1 MSGKSYLLDTSII
14 LDDTQNIV
22 YLWQD
27 SQNALFIAEVVIE
40 ELDKKKDL
48 QNETGFFAREFFR
61 CINSDSDETSQEILN
76 HSADITISQNPQSH
90 LTHSYVAKSTA
101 TPHIRANNIGSAN
114 PNHNGVQGNTAQD
127 YMQTIYF
134 RLGDMSIPLTLIY
147 RSTYKIK
154 PQEHS
159 YNDSKLIEIAKDY
172 RLTLLTNDISLKVR
186 AQTQGISAQSLFRD
200 KVENPNDIDFWAY
213 FEIHKDEPSTKL
225 KELEDF
231 MNLTQWSLIQVDELD
246 NTDSALYKT
255 GKKTFGLKV
264 GQEFIELK
272 LDEILKLH
280 QPYIMPIN
288 LEQKMLYAL
297 LIHPQNNL
305 TIATGSTGS
314 GKTLIA
320 LQAGITLVK
329 NNVVDGIIYM
339 RNTITANDK
348 EAELGYRKGDE
359 NQKLAYF
366 MYPLYGAI
374 NFTIDKLQEQSLAKR
389 IEYRG
394 EVNGV
399 QKQDATEYF
408 LQKHK
413 IEVVDIAHA
422 RGISIGNKFVI
433 FDEVQNASNATIKL
447 IGTRIG
453 EGSKIVFLGDWAQ
466 IDHPYLSK
474 FRNGALSLLSKALK
488 DDFIA
493 GIQLR
498 QTIRSDVASW
508 FGENF

>member
-1 MSGKSYLLDTSII
+1 MLDTSII
-14 LDDTQNIV
+14 LDDTQNIIF
-22 YLWQD
+22 LWQD
-27 SQNALFIAEVVIE
+27 SQNQLFISDVVIE

-48 QNETGFFAREFFR
+48 QNETGYFAREFFR
-61 CINSDSDETSQEILN
+61 CINSDSLNESIQNANIASIAKNHNDFVQEILFKFEEYN
-76 HSADITISQNPQSH
+76 
-90 LTHSYVAKSTA
+90 
-101 TPHIRANNIGSAN
+101 
-114 PNHNGVQGNTAQD
+114 
-127 YMQTIYF
+127 
-134 RLGDMSIPLTLIY
+134 IPLTLIY
-147 RSTYKIK
+147 RPHYKIP

-159 YNDSKLIEIAKDY
+159 YNDSKLIEIARDY
-172 RLTLLTNDISLKVR
+172 NLILLTNDISLKVR
-186 AQTQGISAQSLFRD
+186 TQAQGILAQSLFRD
-200 KVENPNDIDFWAY
+200 RVENPSDIDFWHC
-213 FEIHKDEPSTKL
+213 FEVHRDSALSDLAQDERFSKL
-225 KELEDF
+225 K
-231 MNLTQWSLIQVDELD
+231 QWSLIQIDEMD

-255 GKKTFGLKV
+255 GKKIFGLKV
-264 GQEFIELK
+264 GREFVELN
-272 LDEILKLH
+272 LDEILKVN
-280 QPYIMPIN
+280 QPYITPIN

-297 LIHPQNNL
+297 LTHPQNNL

-329 NNVVDGIIYM
+329 NGIVDGIVYM

-359 NQKLAYF
+359 SQKLGYF
-366 MYPLYGAI
+366 MYPLYSAI
-374 NFTIDKLQEQSLAKR
+374 NFTIDKLQESSLAKR

-394 EVNGV
+394 EVNGI
-399 QKQDATEYF
+399 QKQAATEYF
-408 LQKHK
+408 IQKHN
-413 IEVVDIAHA
+413 IEIVDIAHA

-453 EGSKIVFLGDWAQ
+453 QGSKIVFLGDWAQ

>member
-1 MSGKSYLLDTSII
+1 MISKHYLLDTSII
-14 LDDTQNIV
+14 LDDTQNIIF
-22 YLWQD
+22 LWQD
-27 SQNALFIAEVVIE
+27 SQNKLFISDVVIE

-61 CINSDSDETSQEILN
+61 CINSDESQSFFYMHEDTFIR
-76 HSADITISQNPQSH
+76 H
-90 LTHSYVAKSTA
+90 VAKE
-101 TPHIRANNIGSAN
+101 NN
-114 PNHNGVQGNTAQD
+114 D
-127 YMQTIYF
+127 FMQVIYF
-134 RLGDMSIPLTLIY
+134 RFENFVIPLTLIF
-147 RSTYKIK
+147 RQQYKLQR
-154 PQEHS
+154 QEHS
-159 YNDSKLIEIAKDY
+159 YNDSKLIEIARDY
-172 RLTLLTNDISLKVR
+172 KLVLLTNDISLKTR
-186 AQTQGISAQSLFRD
+186 CIAQGIPAQSLFRD
-200 KVENPNDIDFWAY
+200 RVENPNDIDFWAF
-213 FEIHKDEPSTKL
+213 FEQHKDAP
-225 KELEDF
+225 LEHLQESKAFKD
-231 MNLTQWSLIQVDELD
+231 LTQWSLIQIDELD
-246 NTDSALYKT
+246 NTDSSLYKT
-255 GKKTFGLKV
+255 GKKIFGLKV
-264 GQEFIELK
+264 GKKFEELN
-272 LDEILKLH
+272 LDEILKIN

-297 LIHPQNNL
+297 LTHPQNNL

-314 GKTLIA
+314 GKTLMA

-329 NNVVDGIIYM
+329 NGVVDGIMYM

-359 NQKLAYF
+359 NQKLGYF
-366 MYPLYGAI
+366 MYPLYSAI
-374 NFTIDKLQEQSLAKR
+374 NFTIDKLQEHSLAKC

-394 EVNGV
+394 DVSGI
-399 QKQDATEYF
+399 QKRDATEYF

-413 IEVVDIAHA
+413 IEIVDIAHA

-508 FGENF
+508 FGANF

>member
-1 MSGKSYLLDTSII
+1 MITKCYLLDTSII
-14 LDDTQNIV
+14 LDDTQNIIF
-22 YLWQD
+22 LWQNA
-27 SQNALFIAEVVIE
+27 QNQLFICDVVIE

-48 QNETGFFAREFFR
+48 QNETGYFAREFFR
-61 CINSDSDETSQEILN
+61 CINSDNLSKGGSKGDKIATIAKENNDFIQEILFKFEN
-76 HSADITISQNPQSH
+76 
-90 LTHSYVAKSTA
+90 Y
-101 TPHIRANNIGSAN
+101 
-114 PNHNGVQGNTAQD
+114 
-127 YMQTIYF
+127 
-134 RLGDMSIPLTLIY
+134 SIPLFLIY
-147 RSTYKIK
+147 RPRYKLP

-172 RLTLLTNDISLKVR
+172 NLTLLTNDISLKVR
-186 AQTQGISAQSLFRD
+186 TQAQGIPAQSLFRD
-200 KVENPNDIDFWAY
+200 RVENPSDIDFWHS
-213 FEIHKDEPSTKL
+213 FEVHKDKALTDLAKDENFSKL
-225 KELEDF
+225 K
-231 MNLTQWSLIQVDELD
+231 QWSLIQIDEMD

-255 GKKTFGLKV
+255 GKKIFGLKV
-264 GQEFIELK
+264 GREFVELN
-272 LDEILKLH
+272 LDEILKAH
-280 QPYIMPIN
+280 QPYITPIN
-288 LEQKMLYAL
+288 LEQKMFYAL
-297 LIHPQNNL
+297 LTHPQNNL

-329 NNVVDGIIYM
+329 NGVVDGIVYM

-359 NQKLAYF
+359 SQKLGYF
-366 MYPLYGAI
+366 MYPLYSAI
-374 NFTIDKLQEQSLAKR
+374 NFTIDKLQESSLAKR

-394 EVNGV
+394 EVNGI
-399 QKQDATEYF
+399 QKQAATEYF
-408 LQKHK
+408 IQKHN
-413 IEVVDIAHA
+413 IEIVDIAHA

-453 EGSKIVFLGDWAQ
+453 QGSKIVFLGDWAQ

-474 FRNGALSLLSKALK
+474 FRNGALSLLGKALK

>member
-1 MSGKSYLLDTSII
+1 MITKHYLLDTSII
-14 LDDTQNIV
+14 LDDTQNIIF
-22 YLWQD
+22 LWQNA
-27 SQNALFIAEVVIE
+27 QNELFISDVVIE

-61 CINSDSDETSQEILN
+61 CINSDG
-76 HSADITISQNPQSH
+76 ADNEGLLQKIVTNTTLMH
-90 LTHSYVAKSTA
+90 VAKD
-101 TPHIRANNIGSAN
+101 NNDF
-114 PNHNGVQGNTAQD
+114 T
-127 YMQTIYF
+127 QTLIFKYENF
-134 RLGDMSIPLTLIY
+134 SVPLTLIY
-147 RSTYKIK
+147 RSKYKLL
-154 PQEHS
+154 PEEHS
-159 YNDSKLIEIAKDY
+159 YNDSKLIEIARDY
-172 RLTLLTNDISLKVR
+172 GLVLLSNDISLKVR
-186 AQTQGISAQSLFRD
+186 AQAQGIPAQSLFRD
-200 KVENPNDIDFWAY
+200 RVENPSDIDFWVS
-213 FEIHKDEPSTKL
+213 FEIHKDTPLTHL
-225 KELEDF
+225 KDNKKF
-231 MNLTQWSLIQVDELD
+231 QNLTQWSLIQIDEVD
-246 NTDSALYKT
+246 NTDNSLYKT
-255 GKKTFGLKV
+255 GKKIFGIKV
-264 GQEFIELK
+264 GEAFEELN
-272 LDEILKLH
+272 LDEILKNH

-288 LEQKMLYAL
+288 LEQKMFYAL
-297 LIHPQNNL
+297 LTHPQNNL

-329 NNVVDGIIYM
+329 NGIVDGIIYM

-359 NQKLAYF
+359 NQKLGYF

-374 NFTIDKLQEQSLAKR
+374 NFTIDKLQESSLAKR

-394 EVNGV
+394 EVNGI

-413 IEVVDIAHA
+413 IEIVDIAHA

-474 FRNGALSLLSKALK
+474 FRNGALSLLTKALK
-488 DDFIA
+488 DNFIA
-493 GIQLR
+493 GIHLH

>member
-1 MSGKSYLLDTSII
+1 MIAKRYLLDTSII
-14 LDDTQNIV
+14 LDDIQNII
-22 YLWQD
+22 YLWQNA
-27 SQNALFIAEVVIE
+27 QNEIFISDVVIE

-48 QNETGFFAREFFR
+48 SNENGYFAREFFR
-61 CINSDSDETSQEILN
+61 SISDDFDTIRQD
-76 HSADITISQNPQSH
+76 APDDIMGI
-90 LTHSYVAKSTA
+90 AK
-101 TPHIRANNIGSAN
+101 NNNDFTQKIFFKKDN
-114 PNHNGVQGNTAQD
+114 
-127 YMQTIYF
+127 I
-134 RLGDMSIPLTLIY
+134 SIPIILIY
-147 RSTYKIK
+147 RSQYKLAF
-154 PQEHS
+154 QEHS
-159 YNDSKLIEIAKDY
+159 YNDSKLIEIARDY
-172 RLTLLTNDISLKVR
+172 ALILLTNDISLKIR
-186 AQTQGISAQSLFRD
+186 TQAQGIGAQSLFRD
-200 KVENPNDIDFWAY
+200 RVENPNDIDFWTH
-213 FEIHKDEPSTKL
+213 FELHKDIS
-225 KELEDF
+225 LENLNSNPQF
-231 MNLTQWSLIQVDELD
+231 MQLPQWSLIQIDEMD
-246 NTDSALYKT
+246 NTESSLYKT
-255 GKKTFGLKV
+255 GKKIFGIKV
-264 GQEFIELK
+264 GDVFEEQN
-272 LDEILKLH
+272 LDEILKNH

-297 LIHPQNNL
+297 LLHPQNNL
-305 TIATGSTGS
+305 TIVTGSTGS
-314 GKTLIA
+314 GKTLIT
-320 LQAGITLVK
+320 LQAALTLLK

-359 NQKLAYF
+359 NQKLGYF
-366 MYPLYGAI
+366 MYPLYSAI
-374 NFTIDKLQEQSLAKR
+374 NFTIDKLQENSLAKR

-394 EVNGV
+394 EVNGI

-474 FRNGALSLLSKALK
+474 FRNGALSLLSKAIC

>member
-1 MSGKSYLLDTSII
+1 MHGKHYLLDTSII
-14 LDDTQNIV
+14 LDDTQNII

-27 SQNALFIAEVVIE
+27 SQNMLFISEVVIE

-61 CINSDSDETSQEILN
+61 CINSDNINTLD
-76 HSADITISQNPQSH
+76 SH
-90 LTHSYVAKSTA
+90 NKSTH
-101 TPHIRANNIGSAN
+101 TQH
-114 PNHNGVQGNTAQD
+114 TAQNLAQHND
-127 YMQTIYF
+127 FVQTLYF
-134 RLGDMSIPLTLIY
+134 RFDHTNIPLTLIY
-147 RSTYKIK
+147 RPQYSLT

-159 YNDSKLIEIAKDY
+159 YNDSKLIEIARDY
-172 RLTLLTNDISLKVR
+172 HLVLLTNDISLKIR
-186 AQTQGISAQSLFRD
+186 AQTQGIPAQSLFRD
-200 KVENPNDIDFWAY
+200 RVENPNDIDFWAL
-213 FEIHKDEPSTKL
+213 FEWHKDKPLTLL
-225 KELEDF
+225 KDEKNFRE
-231 MNLTQWSLIQVDELD
+231 LTQWSLIQVNEMD

-264 GQEFIELK
+264 GEGFEELN
-272 LDEILKLH
+272 LDEILKNY

-297 LIHPQNNL
+297 LTHPQNNL

-394 EVNGV
+394 EVNGI

>member
-1 MSGKSYLLDTSII
+1 MITKCYLLDTSII
-14 LDDTQNIV
+14 LDDTQNIIF
-22 YLWQD
+22 LWQD
-27 SQNALFIAEVVIE
+27 SQNQLFISDVVIE

-48 QNETGFFAREFFR
+48 QNETGYFAREFFR
-61 CINSDSDETSQEILN
+61 CINSDSLNESIQNANIASIAKNHNDFVQEILFKFEE
-76 HSADITISQNPQSH
+76 
-90 LTHSYVAKSTA
+90 Y
-101 TPHIRANNIGSAN
+101 
-114 PNHNGVQGNTAQD
+114 
-127 YMQTIYF
+127 
-134 RLGDMSIPLTLIY
+134 SIPLTLIY
-147 RSTYKIK
+147 RPHYKIP

-159 YNDSKLIEIAKDY
+159 YNDSKLIEIARDY
-172 RLTLLTNDISLKVR
+172 NLILLTNDISLKVR
-186 AQTQGISAQSLFRD
+186 TQAQGILAQSLFRD
-200 KVENPNDIDFWAY
+200 RVENPNDIDFWHC
-213 FEIHKDEPSTKL
+213 FEVHKDSALSDLAQDERFSKL
-225 KELEDF
+225 K
-231 MNLTQWSLIQVDELD
+231 QWSLIQIDEMD

-255 GKKTFGLKV
+255 GKKLFGLKV
-264 GQEFIELK
+264 GREFVELN
-272 LDEILKLH
+272 LDEILKVN
-280 QPYIMPIN
+280 QPYITPIN

-297 LIHPQNNL
+297 LTHSQNNL

-320 LQAGITLVK
+320 LQAGITLMK
-329 NNVVDGIIYM
+329 NGVVDGIVYM

-359 NQKLAYF
+359 SQKLGYF
-366 MYPLYGAI
+366 MYPLYSAI
-374 NFTIDKLQEQSLAKR
+374 NFTIDKLQESSLAKR

-394 EVNGV
+394 EVNGI
-399 QKQDATEYF
+399 QKQAATEYF
-408 LQKHK
+408 IQKHN
-413 IEVVDIAHA
+413 IEIVDIAHA

-453 EGSKIVFLGDWAQ
+453 QGSKIVFLGDWAQ

>member
-1 MSGKSYLLDTSII
+1 MITKCYLLDTSII
-14 LDDTQNIV
+14 LDDTQNIIF
-22 YLWQD
+22 LWQD
-27 SQNALFIAEVVIE
+27 SQNQLFISDVVIE

-48 QNETGFFAREFFR
+48 QNETGYFAREFFR
-61 CINSDSDETSQEILN
+61 CINSDSLNESIQNANIASIAKNHNDFVQEILFKFEE
-76 HSADITISQNPQSH
+76 
-90 LTHSYVAKSTA
+90 Y
-101 TPHIRANNIGSAN
+101 
-114 PNHNGVQGNTAQD
+114 
-127 YMQTIYF
+127 
-134 RLGDMSIPLTLIY
+134 SIPLTLIY
-147 RSTYKIK
+147 RSHYKIP

-159 YNDSKLIEIAKDY
+159 YNDSKLIEIARDY
-172 RLTLLTNDISLKVR
+172 NLILLTNDISLKVR
-186 AQTQGISAQSLFRD
+186 TQAQGILAQSLFRD
-200 KVENPNDIDFWAY
+200 RVENPSDIDFWHC
-213 FEIHKDEPSTKL
+213 FEVHKDSALSDLAQDERFSKL
-225 KELEDF
+225 K
-231 MNLTQWSLIQVDELD
+231 QWSLIQIDEMD

-255 GKKTFGLKV
+255 GKKIFGLKV
-264 GQEFIELK
+264 GREFVELN
-272 LDEILKLH
+272 LDEILKVN
-280 QPYIMPIN
+280 QPYITPIN

-297 LIHPQNNL
+297 LTHSQNNL

-329 NNVVDGIIYM
+329 NGVVDGIVYM

-359 NQKLAYF
+359 SQKLGYF
-366 MYPLYGAI
+366 MYPLYSAI
-374 NFTIDKLQEQSLAKR
+374 NFTIDKLQESSLAKR

-394 EVNGV
+394 EVNGI
-399 QKQDATEYF
+399 QKQAATEYF
-408 LQKHK
+408 IQKHN
-413 IEVVDIAHA
+413 IEIVDIAHA

-453 EGSKIVFLGDWAQ
+453 QGSKIVFLGDWAQ

>member
-1 MSGKSYLLDTSII
+1 MNTKCYLLDTSII
-14 LDDTQNIV
+14 LDDTQNIIF
-22 YLWQD
+22 LWQNA
-27 SQNALFIAEVVIE
+27 QNELFISDVVIE

-61 CINSDSDETSQEILN
+61 CINSDGGNIN
-76 HSADITISQNPQSH
+76 GH
-90 LTHSYVAKSTA
+90 LQLPLKESFESIAKS
-101 TPHIRANNIGSAN
+101 NNDF
-114 PNHNGVQGNTAQD
+114 T
-127 YMQTIYF
+127 QTILFKYETF
-134 RLGDMSIPLTLIY
+134 TIPLTLIY
-147 RSTYKIK
+147 RPKYKLL

-159 YNDSKLIEIAKDY
+159 YNDSKLIEIARDY
-172 RLTLLTNDISLKVR
+172 DLILLSNDISLKVR
-186 AQTQGISAQSLFRD
+186 AQAQGIPAQSLFRD
-200 KVENPNDIDFWAY
+200 RVENPSDIDFWAF
-213 FEIHKDEPSTKL
+213 FELHKDIPLVDL
-225 KELEDF
+225 KDDNIF
-231 MNLTQWSLIQVDELD
+231 QNLTQWSLVQVEELD

-264 GQEFIELK
+264 GKEFEELH
-272 LDEILKLH
+272 LDEILKTN

-297 LIHPQNNL
+297 LTHPQNNL

-329 NNVVDGIIYM
+329 NGRVDGIIYM

-359 NQKLAYF
+359 NQKLGYF
-366 MYPLYGAI
+366 MYPLYSAI

-394 EVNGV
+394 EVNGI

-413 IEVVDIAHA
+413 IEIVDIAHA

-474 FRNGALSLLSKALK
+474 FRNGALSLLSKALN

>member
-1 MSGKSYLLDTSII
+1 MITKCYLLDTSII

-22 YLWQD
+22 FLWQQA
-27 SQNALFIAEVVIE
+27 QNQLFISDVVIE

-48 QNETGFFAREFFR
+48 QSEMGYFAREFFR
-61 CINSDSDETSQEILN
+61 CINSESIGQGEQDAGIC
-76 HSADITISQNPQSH
+76 HI
-90 LTHSYVAKSTA
+90 AK
-101 TPHIRANNIGSAN
+101 ANKDFI
-114 PNHNGVQGNTAQD
+114 
-127 YMQTIYF
+127 QTITFKFEDY
-134 RLGDMSIPLTLIY
+134 SIPITLIY
-147 RSTYKIK
+147 RPHYKLA
-154 PQEHS
+154 PSEHS
-159 YNDSKLIEIAKDY
+159 YNDSKLIEIARDY
-172 RLTLLTNDISLKVR
+172 HLTLLTNDISLKVR
-186 AQTQGISAQSLFRD
+186 TQAQGILAQSLFRD
-200 KVENPNDIDFWAY
+200 RVENPSDIDFWHF
-213 FEIHKDEPSTKL
+213 FEVHKERDLADLAKDERFAAL
-225 KELEDF
+225 A
-231 MNLTQWSLIQVDELD
+231 QWSLIHIDEMD
-246 NTDSALYKT
+246 NTESSLYKT
-255 GKKTFGLKV
+255 GKKIFGLKI
-264 GQEFIELK
+264 GGAFEELN
-272 LDEILKLH
+272 LDEILKLN
-280 QPYIMPIN
+280 QPYVLPMN
-288 LEQKMLYAL
+288 LEQKMLYTL

-329 NNVVDGIIYM
+329 QGVVDGIVYM

-359 NQKLAYF
+359 NQKLSYF

-374 NFTIDKLQEQSLAKR
+374 NFTIDKLQEHSLAKR
-389 IEYRG
+389 IEYGG
-394 EVNGV
+394 EVNGIH
-399 QKQDATEYF
+399 KHNATEYF
-408 LQKHK
+408 LQKHN
-413 IEVVDIAHA
+413 IEIVDIAHA

-474 FRNGALSLLSKALK
+474 FRNGALSLLGKALK

-508 FGENF
+508 FGQNF

>member
-1 MSGKSYLLDTSII
+1 MLDTSII
-14 LDDTQNIV
+14 LDDTQNIIF
-22 YLWQD
+22 LWQD
-27 SQNALFIAEVVIE
+27 SQNQLFISDVVIE

-48 QNETGFFAREFFR
+48 QNETGYFAREFFR
-61 CINSDSDETSQEILN
+61 CINSDSLNESIQNANIASIAKNHNDFVQEILFKFEE
-76 HSADITISQNPQSH
+76 
-90 LTHSYVAKSTA
+90 Y
-101 TPHIRANNIGSAN
+101 
-114 PNHNGVQGNTAQD
+114 
-127 YMQTIYF
+127 
-134 RLGDMSIPLTLIY
+134 SIPLTLIY
-147 RSTYKIK
+147 RPHYKIP

-159 YNDSKLIEIAKDY
+159 YNDSKLIEIARDY
-172 RLTLLTNDISLKVR
+172 NLILLTNDISLKVR
-186 AQTQGISAQSLFRD
+186 TQAQGILAQSLFRD
-200 KVENPNDIDFWAY
+200 RVENPSDIDFWHC
-213 FEIHKDEPSTKL
+213 FEVHKDSALSDLAQDERFSKL
-225 KELEDF
+225 K
-231 MNLTQWSLIQVDELD
+231 QWSLIQIDEMD

-255 GKKTFGLKV
+255 GKKIFGLKV
-264 GQEFIELK
+264 GREFVELN
-272 LDEILKLH
+272 LDEILKVN
-280 QPYIMPIN
+280 QPYITPIN

-297 LIHPQNNL
+297 LTHSQNNL

-329 NNVVDGIIYM
+329 NGVVDGIVYM

-359 NQKLAYF
+359 SQKLGYF
-366 MYPLYGAI
+366 MYPLYSAI
-374 NFTIDKLQEQSLAKR
+374 NFTIDKLQESSLAKR

-394 EVNGV
+394 EVNGI
-399 QKQDATEYF
+399 QKQAATEYF
-408 LQKHK
+408 IQKHN
-413 IEVVDIAHA
+413 IEIVDIAHA

-453 EGSKIVFLGDWAQ
+453 QGSKIVFLGDWAQ

>member
-1 MSGKSYLLDTSII
+1 MITKCYLLDTSII
-14 LDDTQNIV
+14 LDDTQNIIF
-22 YLWQD
+22 LWQD
-27 SQNALFIAEVVIE
+27 SQNQLFISDVVIE

-48 QNETGFFAREFFR
+48 QNETGYFAREFFR
-61 CINSDSDETSQEILN
+61 CINSDSLNKSIENAKIASIAKNNNDFVQEILFKFEE
-76 HSADITISQNPQSH
+76 
-90 LTHSYVAKSTA
+90 Y
-101 TPHIRANNIGSAN
+101 
-114 PNHNGVQGNTAQD
+114 
-127 YMQTIYF
+127 
-134 RLGDMSIPLTLIY
+134 SIPLTLIY
-147 RSTYKIK
+147 RPYYKIP

-172 RLTLLTNDISLKVR
+172 NLILLTNDISLKVR
-186 AQTQGISAQSLFRD
+186 TQAQGILAQSLFRD
-200 KVENPNDIDFWAY
+200 RVENPSDIDFWHS
-213 FEIHKDEPSTKL
+213 FEVHKDRALSDLAQDENFSKL
-225 KELEDF
+225 K
-231 MNLTQWSLIQVDELD
+231 QWSLIQIDEMD

-255 GKKTFGLKV
+255 GKKIFGLKV
-264 GQEFIELK
+264 GREFVELN
-272 LDEILKLH
+272 LDEILKAN
-280 QPYIMPIN
+280 QPYITPIN

-297 LIHPQNNL
+297 LTHSQNNL

-329 NNVVDGIIYM
+329 NGVVDGIVYM

-359 NQKLAYF
+359 SQKLGYF
-366 MYPLYGAI
+366 MYPLYSAI
-374 NFTIDKLQEQSLAKR
+374 NFTIDKLQENSLAKR

-394 EVNGV
+394 EVNGI
-399 QKQDATEYF
+399 QKQAATEYF
-408 LQKHK
+408 IQKHN
-413 IEVVDIAHA
+413 IEIVDIAHA

-453 EGSKIVFLGDWAQ
+453 QGSKIVFLGDWAQ

-474 FRNGALSLLSKALK
+474 FRNGALSLLSKASK
-488 DDFIA
+488 NDFIA

-498 QTIRSDVASW
+498 QTIRSDIASW

>member
-1 MSGKSYLLDTSII
+1 MITKCYLLDTSII
-14 LDDTQNIV
+14 LDDTQNIIF
-22 YLWQD
+22 LWQD
-27 SQNALFIAEVVIE
+27 SQNQLFISDVVIE

-48 QNETGFFAREFFR
+48 QNETGYFAREFFR
-61 CINSDSDETSQEILN
+61 CINSDSLNESIQNANIASIAKNHNDFVQEILF
-76 HSADITISQNPQSH
+76 
-90 LTHSYVAKSTA
+90 KFE
-101 TPHIRANNIGSAN
+101 
-114 PNHNGVQGNTAQD
+114 D
-127 YMQTIYF
+127 Y
-134 RLGDMSIPLTLIY
+134 SIPLTLIY
-147 RSTYKIK
+147 RPHYKIP

-159 YNDSKLIEIAKDY
+159 YNDSKLIEIARDY
-172 RLTLLTNDISLKVR
+172 NLILLTNDISLKVR
-186 AQTQGISAQSLFRD
+186 TQAQGILAQSLFRD
-200 KVENPNDIDFWAY
+200 RVENPSDIDFWHC
-213 FEIHKDEPSTKL
+213 FEVHKDSALSDLAQDERFSKL
-225 KELEDF
+225 K
-231 MNLTQWSLIQVDELD
+231 QWSLIQIDEMD

-255 GKKTFGLKV
+255 GKKIFGLKV
-264 GQEFIELK
+264 GREFVELN
-272 LDEILKLH
+272 LDEILKVN
-280 QPYIMPIN
+280 QPYITPIN

-297 LIHPQNNL
+297 LTHSQNNL

-329 NNVVDGIIYM
+329 NGVVDGIVYM

-359 NQKLAYF
+359 SQKLGYF
-366 MYPLYGAI
+366 MYPLYSAI
-374 NFTIDKLQEQSLAKR
+374 NFTIDKLQESSLAKR

-394 EVNGV
+394 EVNGI
-399 QKQDATEYF
+399 QKQAATEYF
-408 LQKHK
+408 IQKHN
-413 IEVVDIAHA
+413 IEIVDIAHA

-453 EGSKIVFLGDWAQ
+453 QGSKIVFLGDWAQ

>member
-1 MSGKSYLLDTSII
+1 MLDTSII
-14 LDDTQNIV
+14 LDDTQNIIF
-22 YLWQD
+22 LWQD
-27 SQNALFIAEVVIE
+27 SQNQLFISDVVIE

-48 QNETGFFAREFFR
+48 QNETGYFAREFFR
-61 CINSDSDETSQEILN
+61 CINSDSLNSDSLNESIQNANIASIAKNHNDFVQEILFKFEE
-76 HSADITISQNPQSH
+76 
-90 LTHSYVAKSTA
+90 Y
-101 TPHIRANNIGSAN
+101 
-114 PNHNGVQGNTAQD
+114 
-127 YMQTIYF
+127 
-134 RLGDMSIPLTLIY
+134 SIPLTLIY
-147 RSTYKIK
+147 RPHYKIP

-159 YNDSKLIEIAKDY
+159 YNDSKLIEIARDY
-172 RLTLLTNDISLKVR
+172 NLILLTNDISLKVR
-186 AQTQGISAQSLFRD
+186 TQAQGILAQSLFRD
-200 KVENPNDIDFWAY
+200 RVENPSDIDFWHC
-213 FEIHKDEPSTKL
+213 FEVHKDSALSDLAQDERFSKL
-225 KELEDF
+225 K
-231 MNLTQWSLIQVDELD
+231 QWSLIQIDEMD

-255 GKKTFGLKV
+255 GKKIFGLKV
-264 GQEFIELK
+264 DREFVELN
-272 LDEILKLH
+272 LDEILKVN
-280 QPYIMPIN
+280 QPYITPIN

-297 LIHPQNNL
+297 LTHSQNNL

-329 NNVVDGIIYM
+329 NGVVDGIVYM

-359 NQKLAYF
+359 SQKLGYF
-366 MYPLYGAI
+366 MYPLYSAI
-374 NFTIDKLQEQSLAKR
+374 NFTIDKLQESSLAKR

-394 EVNGV
+394 EVNGI
-399 QKQDATEYF
+399 QKQAATEYF
-408 LQKHK
+408 IQKHN
-413 IEVVDIAHA
+413 IEIVDIAHA

-453 EGSKIVFLGDWAQ
+453 QGSKIVFLGDWAQ

>member
-1 MSGKSYLLDTSII
+1 MITKCYLLDTSII
-14 LDDTQNIV
+14 LDDTQNIIF
-22 YLWQD
+22 LWQD
-27 SQNALFIAEVVIE
+27 SQNQLFISDVVIE

-48 QNETGFFAREFFR
+48 QNETGYFAREFFR
-61 CINSDSDETSQEILN
+61 CINSDSLNESIQNANIASIAKNHNDFVQEILFKFEE
-76 HSADITISQNPQSH
+76 
-90 LTHSYVAKSTA
+90 Y
-101 TPHIRANNIGSAN
+101 
-114 PNHNGVQGNTAQD
+114 
-127 YMQTIYF
+127 
-134 RLGDMSIPLTLIY
+134 SIPLTLIY
-147 RSTYKIK
+147 RPHYKIP

-159 YNDSKLIEIAKDY
+159 YNDSKLIEIARDY
-172 RLTLLTNDISLKVR
+172 NLILLTNDISLKVR
-186 AQTQGISAQSLFRD
+186 TQAQGILAQSLFRD
-200 KVENPNDIDFWAY
+200 RVENPSDIDFWHC
-213 FEIHKDEPSTKL
+213 FEVHKDSALSDLAQDERFSKL
-225 KELEDF
+225 K
-231 MNLTQWSLIQVDELD
+231 QWSLIQIDEMD

-255 GKKTFGLKV
+255 GKKIFGLKV
-264 GQEFIELK
+264 GREFVELN
-272 LDEILKLH
+272 LDEILKVN
-280 QPYIMPIN
+280 QPYITPIN

-297 LIHPQNNL
+297 LTHSQNNL

-329 NNVVDGIIYM
+329 NGIVDGIVYM

-359 NQKLAYF
+359 SQKLGYF
-366 MYPLYGAI
+366 MYPLYSAI
-374 NFTIDKLQEQSLAKR
+374 NFTIDKLQESSLAKR

-394 EVNGV
+394 EVNGI
-399 QKQDATEYF
+399 QKQAATEYF
-408 LQKHK
+408 IQKHN
-413 IEVVDIAHA
+413 IEIVDIAHA

-453 EGSKIVFLGDWAQ
+453 QGSKIVFLGDWAQ

>member
-1 MSGKSYLLDTSII
+1 MGVYYRTYCFYKINFYLSKRGGISLSGKHYLLDTSVI
-14 LDDTQNIV
+14 LDDTQNIIH
-22 YLWQD
+22 LWQN
-27 SQNALFIAEVVIE
+27 SQNTLFISDVVIE

-48 QNETGFFAREFFR
+48 PNETGFFAREFFR
-61 CINSDSDETSQEILN
+61 CINSDSVDSAMQAEISLPN
-76 HSADITISQNPQSH
+76 INN
-90 LTHSYVAKSTA
+90 
-101 TPHIRANNIGSAN
+101 TPKALHDDFIQQ
-114 PNHNGVQGNTAQD
+114 VF
-127 YMQTIYF
+127 F
-134 RLGDMSIPLTLIY
+134 RLDDISIPIALIY
-147 RSTYKIK
+147 RPKYSVSA
-154 PQEHS
+154 QEHS
-159 YNDSKLIEIAKDY
+159 YNDSKIIEIARDY
-172 RLTLLTNDISLKVR
+172 HLVLLTNDVSLKIR
-186 AQTQGISAQSLFRD
+186 SQAQGILAQSLFRD
-200 KVENPNDIDFWAY
+200 RVENPNDIDFWSF
-213 FEIHKDEPSTKL
+213 FEWHKDKPIIHLENDENFTKL
-225 KELEDF
+225 K
-231 MNLTQWSLIQVDELD
+231 QWSLIHIDEID
-246 NTDSALYKT
+246 NTDSSLYKT
-255 GKKTFGLKV
+255 GKKTFGIKV
-264 GQEFIELK
+264 NDTFEELNF
-272 LDEILKLH
+272 DEIIKTH
-280 QPYIMPIN
+280 QPYITPIN
-288 LEQKMLYAL
+288 LEQKMLYSL

-329 NNVVDGIIYM
+329 NGVVDGIVYM

-359 NQKLAYF
+359 NQKLSYF
-366 MYPLYGAI
+366 MYPLYGAV
-374 NFTIDKLQEQSLAKR
+374 NFTIDTLQEQSLAKR

-394 EVNGV
+394 EVNGIY
-399 QKQDATEYF
+399 KQDATEYF

-453 EGSKIVFLGDWAQ
+453 NGSKIVFLGDWTQ

-493 GIQLR
+493 AIQLR
-498 QTIRSDVASW
+498 QTIRSDVANW
-508 FGENF
+508 FGREF

>member
-1 MSGKSYLLDTSII
+1 MITKCYLLDTSII
-14 LDDTQNIV
+14 LDDTQNIIF
-22 YLWQD
+22 LWQD
-27 SQNALFIAEVVIE
+27 SQNQLFISDVVIE

-48 QNETGFFAREFFR
+48 QNETGYFAREFFR
-61 CINSDSDETSQEILN
+61 CINSDSLNESIQNANIASIAKNHNDFVQEILFKFEE
-76 HSADITISQNPQSH
+76 
-90 LTHSYVAKSTA
+90 Y
-101 TPHIRANNIGSAN
+101 
-114 PNHNGVQGNTAQD
+114 
-127 YMQTIYF
+127 
-134 RLGDMSIPLTLIY
+134 SIPLTLIY
-147 RSTYKIK
+147 RPHYKIP

-159 YNDSKLIEIAKDY
+159 YNDSKLIEIARDY
-172 RLTLLTNDISLKVR
+172 NLILLTNDISLKVR
-186 AQTQGISAQSLFRD
+186 TQAQGILAQSLFRD
-200 KVENPNDIDFWAY
+200 RVENPSDIDFWHC
-213 FEIHKDEPSTKL
+213 FELHKDSALSNLAQDERFSKL
-225 KELEDF
+225 K
-231 MNLTQWSLIQVDELD
+231 QWSLIQIDEMD

-255 GKKTFGLKV
+255 GKKIFGLKV
-264 GQEFIELK
+264 GREFVELN
-272 LDEILKLH
+272 LDEILKVN
-280 QPYIMPIN
+280 QPYITPIN

-297 LIHPQNNL
+297 LTHSQNNL

-329 NNVVDGIIYM
+329 NGVVDGIVYM

-359 NQKLAYF
+359 SQKLGYF
-366 MYPLYGAI
+366 MYPLYSAI
-374 NFTIDKLQEQSLAKR
+374 NFTIDKLQESSLAKR

-394 EVNGV
+394 EVNGI
-399 QKQDATEYF
+399 QKQAATEYF
-408 LQKHK
+408 IQKHN
-413 IEVVDIAHA
+413 IEIVDIAHA

-453 EGSKIVFLGDWAQ
+453 QGSKIVFLGDWAQ

>member
-1 MSGKSYLLDTSII
+1 MLDTSII
-14 LDDTQNIV
+14 LDDTQNIIF
-22 YLWQD
+22 LWQD
-27 SQNALFIAEVVIE
+27 SQNQLFISDVVIE

-48 QNETGFFAREFFR
+48 QNETGYFAREFFR
-61 CINSDSDETSQEILN
+61 CINSDSLNESIQNANIASIAKNHNDFVQEILFKFEE
-76 HSADITISQNPQSH
+76 
-90 LTHSYVAKSTA
+90 Y
-101 TPHIRANNIGSAN
+101 
-114 PNHNGVQGNTAQD
+114 
-127 YMQTIYF
+127 
-134 RLGDMSIPLTLIY
+134 SIPLTLIY
-147 RSTYKIK
+147 RPHYKIS

-159 YNDSKLIEIAKDY
+159 YNDSKLIEIARDY
-172 RLTLLTNDISLKVR
+172 NLILLTNDISLKVR
-186 AQTQGISAQSLFRD
+186 TQAQGILAQSLFRD
-200 KVENPNDIDFWAY
+200 RVENPSDIDFWHC
-213 FEIHKDEPSTKL
+213 FEVHRDSALSDLAQDERFSKL
-225 KELEDF
+225 K
-231 MNLTQWSLIQVDELD
+231 QWSLIQIDEMD

-255 GKKTFGLKV
+255 GKKIFGLKV
-264 GQEFIELK
+264 GREFVELN
-272 LDEILKLH
+272 LDEILKVN
-280 QPYIMPIN
+280 QPYITPIN

-297 LIHPQNNL
+297 LTHSQNNL

-329 NNVVDGIIYM
+329 NGIVDGIVYM

-359 NQKLAYF
+359 SQKLGYF
-366 MYPLYGAI
+366 MYPLYSAI
-374 NFTIDKLQEQSLAKR
+374 NFTIDKLQESSLAKR

-394 EVNGV
+394 EVNGI
-399 QKQDATEYF
+399 QKQAATEYF
-408 LQKHK
+408 IQKHN
-413 IEVVDIAHA
+413 IEIVDIAHA

-453 EGSKIVFLGDWAQ
+453 QGSKIVFLGDWAQ

>member
-1 MSGKSYLLDTSII
+1 MITKCYLLDTSII
-14 LDDTQNIV
+14 LDDTQNIIF
-22 YLWQD
+22 LWQNA
-27 SQNALFIAEVVIE
+27 QNQLFICDVVIE

-48 QNETGFFAREFFR
+48 QNETGYFAREFFR
-61 CINSDSDETSQEILN
+61 CINSDNLSKGDKIATIAKENNDFIQEILFKFEN
-76 HSADITISQNPQSH
+76 
-90 LTHSYVAKSTA
+90 Y
-101 TPHIRANNIGSAN
+101 
-114 PNHNGVQGNTAQD
+114 
-127 YMQTIYF
+127 
-134 RLGDMSIPLTLIY
+134 SIPLFLIY
-147 RSTYKIK
+147 RPRYKLP

-172 RLTLLTNDISLKVR
+172 NLTLLTNDISLKVR
-186 AQTQGISAQSLFRD
+186 TQAQGIPAQSLFRD
-200 KVENPNDIDFWAY
+200 RVENPSDIDFWHS
-213 FEIHKDEPSTKL
+213 FEVHKDKALTDLAKDENFSKL
-225 KELEDF
+225 K
-231 MNLTQWSLIQVDELD
+231 QWSLIQIDEMD

-255 GKKTFGLKV
+255 GKKIFGLKV
-264 GQEFIELK
+264 GREFVELN
-272 LDEILKLH
+272 LDEILKAH
-280 QPYIMPIN
+280 QPYITPIN

-297 LIHPQNNL
+297 LTHPQNNL

-329 NNVVDGIIYM
+329 NGVVDGIVYM

-359 NQKLAYF
+359 SQKLGYF
-366 MYPLYGAI
+366 MYPLYSAI
-374 NFTIDKLQEQSLAKR
+374 NFTIDKLQESSLAKR

-394 EVNGV
+394 EVNGI
-399 QKQDATEYF
+399 QKQAATEYF
-408 LQKHK
+408 IQKHN
-413 IEVVDIAHA
+413 IEIVDIAHA

-453 EGSKIVFLGDWAQ
+453 QGSKIVFLGDWAQ

-474 FRNGALSLLSKALK
+474 FRNGALSLLGKALK

>member
-1 MSGKSYLLDTSII
+1 MITKCYLLDTSII
-14 LDDTQNIV
+14 LDDTQNIIF
-22 YLWQD
+22 LWQD
-27 SQNALFIAEVVIE
+27 SQNQLFISDVVIE

-48 QNETGFFAREFFR
+48 QNETGYFAREFFR
-61 CINSDSDETSQEILN
+61 CINSDSLNESIQNANIASIAKNHNDFVQEILFKFEE
-76 HSADITISQNPQSH
+76 
-90 LTHSYVAKSTA
+90 Y
-101 TPHIRANNIGSAN
+101 
-114 PNHNGVQGNTAQD
+114 
-127 YMQTIYF
+127 
-134 RLGDMSIPLTLIY
+134 SIPLTLIY
-147 RSTYKIK
+147 RPHYKIP

-159 YNDSKLIEIAKDY
+159 YNDSKLIEIARDY
-172 RLTLLTNDISLKVR
+172 NLILLTNDISLKVR
-186 AQTQGISAQSLFRD
+186 TQAQGILAQSLFRD
-200 KVENPNDIDFWAY
+200 RVENPSDIDFWHC
-213 FEIHKDEPSTKL
+213 FEVHKDSALSDLAQDERFSKL
-225 KELEDF
+225 K
-231 MNLTQWSLIQVDELD
+231 QWSLIQIDEMD

-255 GKKTFGLKV
+255 GKKIFGLKV
-264 GQEFIELK
+264 GREFVELN
-272 LDEILKLH
+272 LDEILKVN
-280 QPYIMPIN
+280 QPYITPIN

-297 LIHPQNNL
+297 LTHSQNNL

-329 NNVVDGIIYM
+329 NGVVDGIVYM

-359 NQKLAYF
+359 SQKLGYF
-366 MYPLYGAI
+366 MYPLYSAI
-374 NFTIDKLQEQSLAKR
+374 NFTIDKLQESSLAKR

-394 EVNGV
+394 EVNGI
-399 QKQDATEYF
+399 QKQAATEYF
-408 LQKHK
+408 IQKHN
-413 IEVVDIAHA
+413 IEIVDIAHA

-453 EGSKIVFLGDWAQ
+453 QGSKIVFLGDWAQ

>member
-1 MSGKSYLLDTSII
+1 MITKCYLLDTSII
-14 LDDTQNIV
+14 LDDTQNIIF
-22 YLWQD
+22 LWQD
-27 SQNALFIAEVVIE
+27 SQNQLFISDVVIE

-48 QNETGFFAREFFR
+48 QNETGYFAREFFR
-61 CINSDSDETSQEILN
+61 CINSDSLNESIQNANIASIAKNHNDFVQEILFKFEE
-76 HSADITISQNPQSH
+76 
-90 LTHSYVAKSTA
+90 Y
-101 TPHIRANNIGSAN
+101 
-114 PNHNGVQGNTAQD
+114 
-127 YMQTIYF
+127 
-134 RLGDMSIPLTLIY
+134 SIPLTLIY
-147 RSTYKIK
+147 RPHYKIP

-159 YNDSKLIEIAKDY
+159 YNDSKLIEIARDY
-172 RLTLLTNDISLKVR
+172 NLILLTNDISLKVR
-186 AQTQGISAQSLFRD
+186 TQAQGILAQSLFRD
-200 KVENPNDIDFWAY
+200 RVENPNDIDFWHC
-213 FEIHKDEPSTKL
+213 FEVHKDSALSDLAQDERFSKL
-225 KELEDF
+225 K
-231 MNLTQWSLIQVDELD
+231 QWSLIQIDEMD

-255 GKKTFGLKV
+255 GKKLFGLKV
-264 GQEFIELK
+264 GREFVELN
-272 LDEILKLH
+272 LDEILKVN
-280 QPYIMPIN
+280 QPYITPIN

-297 LIHPQNNL
+297 LTHSQNNL

-329 NNVVDGIIYM
+329 NGVVDGIVYM

-359 NQKLAYF
+359 SQKLGYF
-366 MYPLYGAI
+366 MYPLYSAI
-374 NFTIDKLQEQSLAKR
+374 NFTIDKLQESSLAKR

-394 EVNGV
+394 EVNGI
-399 QKQDATEYF
+399 QKQAATEYF
-408 LQKHK
+408 IQKHN
-413 IEVVDIAHA
+413 IEIVDIAHA

-453 EGSKIVFLGDWAQ
+453 QGSKIVFLGDWAQ

>member
-1 MSGKSYLLDTSII
+1 MITKCYLLDTSII
-14 LDDTQNIV
+14 LDDTQNIIF
-22 YLWQD
+22 LWQD
-27 SQNALFIAEVVIE
+27 SQNQLFISDVVIE

-48 QNETGFFAREFFR
+48 QNETGYFAREFFR
-61 CINSDSDETSQEILN
+61 CINSDSLNSDSLNESIQNANIASIAKNHNDFVQEILFKFEE
-76 HSADITISQNPQSH
+76 
-90 LTHSYVAKSTA
+90 Y
-101 TPHIRANNIGSAN
+101 
-114 PNHNGVQGNTAQD
+114 
-127 YMQTIYF
+127 
-134 RLGDMSIPLTLIY
+134 SIPLTLIY
-147 RSTYKIK
+147 RPHYKIP

-159 YNDSKLIEIAKDY
+159 YNDSKLIEIARDY
-172 RLTLLTNDISLKVR
+172 NLILLTNDISLKVR
-186 AQTQGISAQSLFRD
+186 TQAQGILAQSLFRD
-200 KVENPNDIDFWAY
+200 RVENPSDIDFWHC
-213 FEIHKDEPSTKL
+213 FEVHKDSALSDLAQDERFSKL
-225 KELEDF
+225 K
-231 MNLTQWSLIQVDELD
+231 QWSLIQIDEMD

-255 GKKTFGLKV
+255 GKKIFGLKV
-264 GQEFIELK
+264 DREFVELN
-272 LDEILKLH
+272 LDEILKVN
-280 QPYIMPIN
+280 QPYITPIN

-297 LIHPQNNL
+297 LTHSQNNL

-329 NNVVDGIIYM
+329 NGVVDGIVYM

-359 NQKLAYF
+359 SQKLGYF
-366 MYPLYGAI
+366 MYPLYSAI
-374 NFTIDKLQEQSLAKR
+374 NFTIDKLQESSLAKR

-394 EVNGV
+394 EVNGI
-399 QKQDATEYF
+399 QKQAATEYF
-408 LQKHK
+408 IQKHN
-413 IEVVDIAHA
+413 IEIVDIAHA

-453 EGSKIVFLGDWAQ
+453 QGSKIVFLGDWAQ

>member
-1 MSGKSYLLDTSII
+1 MSGKHYLLDTSII
-14 LDDTQNIV
+14 LDDTQNIL

-27 SQNALFIAEVVIE
+27 SQNALFISEVVIE

-48 QNETGFFAREFFR
+48 HNETGFFAREFFR
-61 CINSDSDETSQEILN
+61 CVNSDSTEITSHIQ
-76 HSADITISQNPQSH
+76 TQNDKTCNDFIQT
-90 LTHSYVAKSTA
+90 LFFRTG
-101 TPHIRANNIGSAN
+101 NI
-114 PNHNGVQGNTAQD
+114 
-127 YMQTIYF
+127 
-134 RLGDMSIPLTLIY
+134 SIPLTLIY
-147 RSTYKIK
+147 RPKYNIAH
-154 PQEHS
+154 QEHS
-159 YNDSKLIEIAKDY
+159 YNDSKLIEIARDY
-172 RLTLLTNDISLKVR
+172 HLILLSNDISLKIR
-186 AQTQGISAQSLFRD
+186 AQTQGVSAQSLFRD
-200 KVENPNDIDFWAY
+200 RVENPDKIDFWVS
-213 FEIHKDEPSTKL
+213 FEWHKDKPLNALSHEQAFK
-225 KELEDF
+225 K
-231 MNLTQWSLIQVDELD
+231 LTQWSLIQVDEVD
-246 NTDSALYKT
+246 NTDSALYTT

-264 GQEFIELK
+264 GNAFEEVN
-272 LDEILKLH
+272 LDEILKKH

-297 LIHPQNNL
+297 LTHPQNNL
-305 TIATGSTGS
+305 TIATGATGS

-320 LQAGITLVK
+320 LQAGITLLK
-329 NNVVDGIIYM
+329 NGVVDGIIYM

-359 NQKLAYF
+359 SQKLGYF

-394 EVNGV
+394 EVNGI

-474 FRNGALSLLSKALK
+474 FRNGALSLLTKALQ

-493 GIQLR
+493 AIQLK